1 MICSTFFL
9 IIQLLI
15 CESFSASA
23 FQLALV
29 RRASLST
36 TKHTKSSSYG
46 NSLPSSL
53 SSLHASTAGNSS
65 EKKVLDT
72 SAISK
77 YFIAGGVELSLFSA
91 TFFAI
96 DQILISTG
104 TSPAS
109 PIIWFLFYV
118 TSLKSRIFNPLDNS
132 RPDRKKIVDGDEE
145 ANSSGFQDRIMP
157 KWTPPGITFPIVWLL
172 VIGPLRATSSMIIVN
187 STGGFF
193 SFPIMSLLFHLTIGD
208 IWNSINNIEKRYG
221 ASVVGVGLVYI
232 SALHAVYQFSQVDE
246 LAGTLLGVT
255 LIWLTIASSLI
266 IQTWRLNVDKNGAKD
281 SLLPMVNKNGE
292 SLTKFSWFS

>member
-1 MICSTFFL
+1 
-9 IIQLLI
+9 
-15 CESFSASA
+15 
-23 FQLALV
+23 
-29 RRASLST
+29 
-36 TKHTKSSSYG
+36 
-46 NSLPSSL
+46 
-53 SSLHASTAGNSS
+53 
-65 EKKVLDT
+65 
-72 SAISK
+72 
-77 YFIAGGVELSLFSA
+77 
-91 TFFAI
+91 
-96 DQILISTG
+96 
-104 TSPAS
+104 
-109 PIIWFLFYV
+109 V

-208 IWNSINNIEKRYG
+208 ILNSINNIEKRYG